1 MVVNKFMCN
10 NIMLKNKTL
19 PLYEQNGIYNLKKRK
34 YKNVDT
40 LHEFNMMTQVLTKN
54 VRCGSLWDS
63 IKNFFKKAKDFGQKT
78 MNFID
83 SNPLTSTLKDV
94 AFDYVQNKTGVDPSM
109 YYDTTKTLLNND
121 SKTNITNL
129 TNAATKTLTDT
140 YQKYKNKPKNTTST
154 TGSKKQ
160 QLTTFM
166 KDLGNNLIKELP
178 KESTTIQRN
187 VDLFANGLN
196 ELSSGS
202 INLDVWKRKG
212 PLFLLAETNQKAS
225 GMVDVKVPER
235 LKEFIKNRFKISDVR
250 LPPTMKKLLLSVKS
264 PAVSVASAPSSGR
277 LHLGNGDNEG
287 CGKKTNEKYAKLLA
301 SLK

>member
-1 MVVNKFMCN
+1 MCN

-40 LHEFNMMTQVLTKN
+40 LHEFNMRTQVLTKN

-63 IKNFFKKAKDFGQKT
+63 IKNLFKKAKDFGQKT

-109 YYDTTKTLLNND
+109 YYDTTKTLLNTD
-121 SKTNITNL
+121 TKTNMTNL
-129 TNAATKTLTDT
+129 TNAAAKTLTDT

-160 QLTTFM
+160 QLTNFM

-178 KESTTIQRN
+178 KESSTISRN
-187 VDLFANGLN
+187 IDLFASGLN

-212 PLFLLAETNQKAS
+212 PLFLLAESSQKSS
-225 GMVDVKVPER
+225 GVVDVKVPDR
-235 LKEFIKNRFKISDVR
+235 LKDFIKNRFKISDVR
-250 LPPTMKKLLLSVKS
+250 LPPTMKKLLLSSKG
-264 PAVSVASAPSSGR
+264 PVASTPTSTGR
-277 LHLGNGDNEG
+277 LHLGNGETKE
-287 CGKKTNEKYAKLLA
+287 CGKKTNEKYAKLLET
-301 SLK
+301 LK

>member
-1 MVVNKFMCN
+1 
-10 NIMLKNKTL
+10 
-19 PLYEQNGIYNLKKRK
+19 
-34 YKNVDT
+34 
-40 LHEFNMMTQVLTKN
+40 MMTQVLTKN

-140 YQKYKNKPKNTTST
+140 YQKYKNKPKNTAST

-160 QLTTFM
+160 QLATFM

-187 VDLFANGLN
+187 VDLFASGLN

-235 LKEFIKNRFKISDVR
+235 LKDFIKNRFKISDVR
-250 LPPTMKKLLLSVKS
+250 LPPTMKKLLLTSKA
-264 PAVSVASAPSSGR
+264 PAVSAAPSSGR